1 MDSTEFEPGEPGRD
15 VPVARQR
22 AGTPK
27 NRKHPLTGPQRMPE
41 ENIEK
46 TLDTTNNTGKSWQR
60 QVYPIRLLERRYEL
74 SQNFAVLL
82 VAEFR
87 WGGL

>member
-46 TLDTTNNTGKSWQR
+46 TLDTTNKTGKSWQR
-60 QVYPIRLLERRYEL
+60 SL
-74 SQNFAVLL
+74 SYSSARTAVRALP
-82 VAEFR
+82 EFR
-87 WGGL
+87 GLVSGRVPLEGL